1 MFYRAFYVSYLL
13 KVWVFV
19 HVPSISPP
27 IAAAPHQLRHYFVTY
42 RNLHTSGPYSAAFL
56 GQREPQQLQTEGL
69 RGMSDARCG
78 GRSDCKSCLA
88 KSGGCSWCTYTD
100 STGAAAATCLFED
113 TANLCEDIRTVCPV
127 AVESESS
134 VAPIETVVGG
144 AVGVAVGSCGLVF
157 LFLYIM
163 VRTFQ
168 QRPRMRLCSLS
179 HTRAPCAQIYR
190 EKYRRR
196 RRRAR
201 NRDQA
206 MARRGHEVARGLE
219 AVSAREAE
227 HRELQSQGGAAGSL
241 LRKQLETAL
250 HFLPT
255 SEYGARA
262 RAAGGAL
269 ERADKP
275 AKKGRGEG
283 QTGDAKGG
291 PSNEQEEAMCSICL
305 NDYEEDKM
313 CSTLPCGHVFHREC
327 ITCWLRSGRMAGA
340 ECPLCKVPSVQANP
354 PRSPSLHRLLA
365 PALP

>member
-1 MFYRAFYVSYLL
+1 MSPLSRPLLGEPWVSPL
-13 KVWVFV
+13 
-19 HVPSISPP
+19 
-27 IAAAPHQLRHYFVTY
+27 
-42 RNLHTSGPYSAAFL
+42 
-56 GQREPQQLQTEGL
+56 
-69 RGMSDARCG
+69 D
-78 GRSDCKSCLA
+78 LA
-88 KSGGCSWCTYTD
+88 DWSSSFCISWC
-100 STGAAAATCLFED
+100 A
-113 TANLCEDIRTVCPV
+113 P
-127 AVESESS
+127 SS
-134 VAPIETVVGG
+134 NAP
-144 AVGVAVGSCGLVF
+144 AW
-157 LFLYIM
+157 
-163 VRTFQ
+163 
-168 QRPRMRLCSLS
+168 RLCS
-179 HTRAPCAQIYR
+179 HTHTHTHTPCAQIYR

-219 AVSAREAE
+219 AVSEREAE

-275 AKKGRGEG
+275 AKKGGGEG
-283 QTGDAKGG
+283 QTGGTEGG
-291 PSNEQEEAMCSICL
+291 PGNGQEESMCSICL
-305 NDYEEDKM
+305 NDYEDDKM

-340 ECPLCKVPSVQANP
+340 ECPLCKAERASEPHPLPLPAPTS
-354 PRSPSLHRLLA
+354 SPGPTLNERVRLG
-365 PALP
+365 

>member
-255 SEYGARA
+255 SENGARA

-305 NDYEEDKM
+305 NDYEDDKM

-340 ECPLCKVPSVQANP
+340 ECPLCKATSVRANP
-354 PRSPSLHRLLA
+354 TRSPSLHRLLA

>member
-168 QRPRMRLCSLS
+168 QCPRMALVLTHAHTHTHTHTHRVRRYTARSTDVVAVAPGTATRLWLGEA
-179 HTRAPCAQIYR
+179 TRLHGGWRPSPQERRSTASCRARVVLQGHCCGSNW
-190 EKYRRR
+190 RRR
-196 RRRAR
+196 CTSSPLRRMVRGR
-201 NRDQA
+201 GRPVVRWSGRTNRQK
-206 MARRGHEVARGLE
+206 R
-219 AVSAREAE
+219 
-227 HRELQSQGGAAGSL
+227 GGAKGKQATPKAGRATS
-241 LRKQLETAL
+241 RKRRC
-250 HFLPT
+250 
-255 SEYGARA
+255 ARSA
-262 RAAGGAL
+262 
-269 ERADKP
+269 
-275 AKKGRGEG
+275 
-283 QTGDAKGG
+283 
-291 PSNEQEEAMCSICL
+291 
-305 NDYEEDKM
+305 
-313 CSTLPCGHVFHREC
+313 
-327 ITCWLRSGRMAGA
+327 
-340 ECPLCKVPSVQANP
+340 
-354 PRSPSLHRLLA
+354 
-365 PALP
+365 